1 MGINNDEKNKN
12 NSEKNKEGI
21 STQEKIKYLE
31 TEIQRLKND
40 NQVLHDKLD
49 LQTDPN
55 SKPRT
60 IQRGI
65 KQSTKFEKNNTR
77 IHPTIQS

>member
-12 NSEKNKEGI
+12 NSEKNKENI
-21 STQEKIKYLE
+21 STQEKIKKLE
-31 TEIQRLKND
+31 TEIQILKND

-65 KQSTKFEKNNTR
+65 VQTTKFQKNDIR
-77 IHPTIQS
+77 LPATIQS